1 MSGELPDELMDVD
14 VESELLGDE
23 GDEPLDIEEVQ
34 EEETERI
41 TVFDLGGELYGAPV
55 MEVEEVIKTT
65 PITRVP
71 RTAPAVDGVIDIR
84 GNITA
89 VINPWVHLTLP
100 REPADWDDQFVVS
113 FQTGDEQQPVAV
125 RIDRIVGVEPIPV
138 GDIDR
143 DDPEDAPNGDNP
155 LIEGVARR
163 VRDDEVVER
172 IGLIDIDT
180 LIAVSGRHPHLVP
193 DTDGTAADD

>member
-1 MSGELPDELMDVD
+1 MDVD
-14 VESELLGDE
+14 VESELLGDD

-55 MEVEEVIKTT
+55 LAVEEVIKTT

-71 RTAPAVDGVIDIR
+71 RTAEAVDGVIDIR
-84 GNITA
+84 GDITA
-89 VINPWVHLTLP
+89 IINPWVHLDLP
-100 REPADWDDQFVVS
+100 REPVDWERQFVVS
-113 FQTGDEQQPVAV
+113 FQTGDDQQPVGI

-143 DDPEDAPNGDNP
+143 GDPEDAPNGDNP
-155 LIEGVARR
+155 LVEGVARR
-163 VRDDEVVER
+163 VRDGDVKER

-180 LIAVSGRHPHLVP
+180 LISVCGRHPHLVP
-193 DTDGTAADD
+193 DTDTDAAAADD